1 MSEPCLPSSGTFPND
16 DGAPAIE
23 SLGASCAHLCVDMQR
38 MFAEETDW
46 RTPWMPRV
54 LPPVERLVAAHP
66 DRTIFTRFLPAERP
80 GEGRGTWASYYDRWA
95 SMTAENLAPGMIDIL
110 PRLAR
115 HVPPAEVI
123 DKRVY
128 SPWVGTELDQKLQGR
143 GVDTL
148 VVTGAETDVCVLAA
162 VLGGVD
168 LGYRIVL
175 VTDGLCSSCDEA
187 HDALMVMYRMRYRHQ
202 VHTLTSAEVLERWR

>member
-1 MSEPCLPSSGTFPND
+1 MAD
-16 DGAPAIE
+16 PA
-23 SLGASCAHLCVDMQR
+23 SVDTDPACASTEHPLSHTCVHLCVDMQR
-38 MFAEETDW
+38 MFAEATDW

-54 LPPVERLVAAHP
+54 LPRVERLVAAHP
-66 DRTIFTRFLPAERP
+66 DRTIFTRFVPPDHP
-80 GEGRGTWASYYDRWA
+80 GEGRGAWGRYFERWA
-95 SMTAENLAPGMIDIL
+95 SMTGDNLAPGMVDL
-110 PRLAR
+110 VPSLAR
-115 HVPPAEVI
+115 YVPPAQVV

-128 SPWVGTELDQKLQGR
+128 SPWIGTDLDARLQAR
-143 GVDTL
+143 GIDTL

-187 HDALMVMYRMRYRHQ
+187 HDALMVMYRMRYGCQ
-202 VHTLTSAEVLERWR
+202 VETQTADAVLARWR